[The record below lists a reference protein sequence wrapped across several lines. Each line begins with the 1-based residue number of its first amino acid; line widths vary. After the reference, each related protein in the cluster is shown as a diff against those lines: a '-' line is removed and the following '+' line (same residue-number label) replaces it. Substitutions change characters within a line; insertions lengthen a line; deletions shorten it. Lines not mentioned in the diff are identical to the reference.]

1 MTVPKNLPNNLS
13 IIRILLVPLLVVVL
27 LTKFEGKEFV
37 GLGVFLLAAFTDL
50 LDGYVARRFNLE
62 TRLGKLLDPAAD
74 KILTGAAFISL
85 VELGVA
91 PAWMVVV
98 IVSRELAVSTLRS
111 FAAAEN
117 MVIGA
122 SWSGKV
128 KTVVQVITIAL
139 LIVYERLGE
148 FDQIAVVAL
157 WASVVVTLY
166 SGIEYYAKYG
176 RIILGLPMTSEQ
188 SPTAPTQTN
197 TTESLPLT
205 TRD

>member
-1 MTVPKNLPNNLS
+1 MTVPRNLPNLLS
-13 IIRILLVPLLVVVL
+13 IFRILLVPLLVVAL

-37 GLGVFLLAAFTDL
+37 ALGLFLLAAFTDL
-50 LDGYVARRFNLE
+50 LDGWVARRFRLE

-111 FAAAEN
+111 FAAADN
-117 MVIGA
+117 VVIGA
-122 SWSGKV
+122 SVSGKV

-139 LIVYERLGE
+139 LILYERLGE
-148 FDQIAVVAL
+148 FRTLAAVAL
-157 WASVVVTLY
+157 WASLLVTLY
-166 SGIEYYAKYG
+166 SGVEYYARYG
-176 RIILGLPMTSEQ
+176 RRILGLPPAETTSPE
-188 SPTAPTQTN
+188 
-197 TTESLPLT
+197 E
-205 TRD
+205 